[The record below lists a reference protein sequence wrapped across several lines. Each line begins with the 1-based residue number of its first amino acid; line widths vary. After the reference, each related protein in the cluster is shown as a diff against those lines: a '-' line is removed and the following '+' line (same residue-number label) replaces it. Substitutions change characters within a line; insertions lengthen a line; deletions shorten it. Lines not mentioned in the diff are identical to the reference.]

1 VAQLDE
7 KFRAFEDLIQ
17 LAHTS
22 NAAHAAAMELQSLL
36 IENKPLLKKAGKYD
50 VFIQQL
56 ITFCAIAGVSL
67 ALVKGTVPTNFSS
80 SPTQPVHMPRV
91 ERVQTVQSLNKAF
104 TNSVKSKS
112 VKAVQDLSTTN
123 RQAMLRV
130 IRFAEGTAD
139 DRGYNRIF
147 AGQEVDDLSRHP
159 DICVRFRRTCSTAA
173 GAYQFLT
180 TTWNGLGLGEF
191 NPTNQDKGA
200 IMLIQR
206 RGALADV
213 DAGRFED
220 AIAKL
225 SPEWASLPRWEGD
238 TQGTYKQPVKSMQE
252 LREVYL
258 AHGGK
263 FVGQQ
268 AVVSAP
274 QVPAKSNGN
283 SKNLLS
289 FFFNQSKAQAAV
301 SAPQQQDLAQKIV
314 KYMERQGYEITRNPQ
329 EVNIIHV
336 RNGKTARD
344 RFEDKRII
352 LQFDKAGKPRI
363 TGEWA
368 ETTKPGL
375 HVVKSTPRADG
386 AIFIA
391 PGQYKSW
398 EVGIHYGMTGRHAHE
413 ALVQV
418 APINGVRDRDR
429 DGSPDNPV
437 SGMFGVNI
445 HAPWSDGDAV
455 EDRSAGCMVT
465 QTKKG
470 HREFME
476 IVKRDR
482 RFLND
487 SKFIFSA
494 TIIDGEKL

>member
-1 VAQLDE
+1 LARRVTGLKEQALLDRQCQALAEQIEERARQLIKSYERGLIDLTT
-7 KFRAFEDLIQ
+7 FERHKKEL
-17 LAHTS
+17 LG
-22 NAAHAAAMELQSLL
+22 AAAAIGLTLL
-36 IENKPLLKKAGKYD
+36 VL
-50 VFIQQL
+50 
-56 ITFCAIAGVSL
+56 
-67 ALVKGTVPTNFSS
+67 TNFNPKVKMVSHTRSHISTVKTEVVQPLPKAKTNLKASS
-80 SPTQPVHMPRV
+80 VSSINQA
-91 ERVQTVQSLNKAF
+91 EA
-104 TNSVKSKS
+104 
-112 VKAVQDLSTTN
+112 N

-147 AGQEVDDLSRHP
+147 GGQEVDDLSRHP

-191 NPTNQDKGA
+191 TPANQDKGA
-200 IMLIQR
+200 TMLIQR

-238 TQGTYKQPVKSMQE
+238 TQGTYKQPVKTMQE

-268 AVVSAP
+268 AAVSAP

-314 KYMERQGYEITRNPQ
+314 KHMEKQGYEITRNPQ

-352 LQFDKAGKPRI
+352 LQFDKTGKPRI

-375 HVVKSTPRADG
+375 HVVKTTPRADG

-398 EVGIHYGMTGRHAHE
+398 QVDIHYGMTGRHAHE

-465 QTKKG
+465 QTKKA

-476 IVKRDR
+476 MVKRDR

-487 SKFIFSA
+487 SKFVFSA